1 MFVFKIIFFYFYSN
15 KRRNVD
21 RFLGGGSG
29 KTTGASN
36 QNTEDSSKEPNQA
49 GAYRRYVGGS
59 NIHRLSDNRK
69 DSDDENA
76 TWNGNSTQQQ

>member
-1 MFVFKIIFFYFYSN
+1 M
-15 KRRNVD
+15 D
-21 RFLGGGSG
+21 RFLTGGIGN
-29 KTTGASN
+29 TTGTISN
-36 QNTEDSSKEPNQA
+36 QEQEDSSPSSSQGQGG

>member
-1 MFVFKIIFFYFYSN
+1 M
-15 KRRNVD
+15 D
-21 RFLGGGSG
+21 RFLNVSG
-29 KTTGASN
+29 TGNTTGTSNPQDDNSPGTSN
-36 QNTEDSSKEPNQA
+36 QT